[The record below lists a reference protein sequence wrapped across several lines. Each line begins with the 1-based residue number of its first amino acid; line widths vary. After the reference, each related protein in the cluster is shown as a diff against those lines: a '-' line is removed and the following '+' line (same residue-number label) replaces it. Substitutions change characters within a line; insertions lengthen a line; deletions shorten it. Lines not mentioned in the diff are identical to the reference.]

1 MNRRGI
7 SGVIRTAACIAAL
20 TVGLVS
26 GAEAEKMHGIAM
38 YGEPALPPDF
48 VALPYVNPDAPKG
61 GRIVFGETGS
71 FDSLRPHIVKGS
83 APYAVGAFV
92 FDTLMARSYDE
103 PFTLYGLLAESIEVG
118 PNREWVEFTLN
129 PKATFSDGTPV
140 TPEDVIWS
148 FQTLGEI
155 GAPRYHAAWDK
166 IATSE
171 ITGERSVKFTFNT
184 PDRELPLLLG
194 LRPILKKAQW
204 EGVDFEASGFDVV
217 PIGAGPYVIGEYD
230 EGRTITLKKDPDY
243 WGNDLAINRGKWN
256 FDEIR
261 YDYYGDGDILFEAFR
276 AGEFM
281 SYRETNAGKWASN
294 FAFPAVQSGDVVLS
308 TIPHQRPSG
317 IMGFVMNT
325 RRDVFKDWRVREAL
339 ITAFNFEFINTTLT
353 GGAQPR
359 ITSYFSNSY
368 LAYEPGPA
376 PAAEVA
382 QLEPYKDE
390 LLPGTLEGYS
400 LPVGDG
406 TERNR
411 DATVKALKLFEQAGW
426 TVQDGLMK
434 NAAGEPFTF
443 DILLVTNA
451 TENQQAIDL
460 YVAALDRLG
469 IRPNVTLVDSAQYL
483 DRTKTYDFDMA
494 YHRINLSLS
503 PGNEQ
508 TLYWGSSGVTEP
520 GTRNWAGVNSKAVDG
535 LIAALLT
542 AKTQEDAT
550 SVVRA
555 LDRVLTAGRYFIPI
569 WFSRESYLAHSKALH
584 FPDKLPL
591 YGDFIGFQPDVWWYQ
606 E

>member
-1 MNRRGI
+1 MTGTINGYLRKATWG
-7 SGVIRTAACIAAL
+7 AAL
-20 TVGLVS
+20 LAAFAGAGL
-26 GAEAEKMHGIAM
+26 ADKMHGIAM

-48 VALPYVNPDAPKG
+48 VALPYANPDAPQG
-61 GRIVFGETGS
+61 GRIIFGEAGS
-71 FDSLRPHIVKGS
+71 FDSMRPHIVKGS

-103 PFTLYGLLAESIEVG
+103 PFSLYGLLAESIEVG

-129 PKATFSDGTPV
+129 PAAKFSDGSPV
-140 TPEDVIWS
+140 TPEDVLWS
-148 FQTLGEI
+148 FQTLGEL
-155 GAPRYHAAWDK
+155 GHPRYHAAWDK

-171 ITGERSVKFTFNT
+171 ITGDRSVKFTFNT
-184 PDRELPLLLG
+184 PDRELPLILG

-204 EGVDFEASGFDVV
+204 EGVDFEASGFDIV
-217 PIGAGPYVIGEYD
+217 PIGAGPYMIGEFE
-230 EGRTITLKKDPDY
+230 EGKFITLKKNPDY
-243 WGNDLAINRGKWN
+243 WGKDLAINAGKWN

-261 YDYYGDGDILFEAFR
+261 YDYYGDGDVLFEAFK

-281 SYRETNAGKWASN
+281 SYRETNASKWATS
-294 FAFPAVQSGDVVLS
+294 FAFPRVTNGDVVLS

-339 ITAFNFEFINTTLT
+339 ITAFNFEFINTTIT
-353 GGAQPR
+353 GGVQPR
-359 ITSYFSNSY
+359 ISSYFSNSF
-368 LAYEPGPA
+368 LAYQPGPA
-376 PAAEVA
+376 PAEEAA
-382 QLEPYKDE
+382 LLAPYADE
-390 LLPGTLEGYS
+390 LLPGTLEGYA

-411 DATVKALKLFEQAGW
+411 DAITRATALMEEAGW
-426 TVQDGLMK
+426 TVQDGVMK
-434 NAAGEPFTF
+434 NAAGEAFTF
-443 DILLVTNA
+443 EILLVSNA
-451 TENQQAIDL
+451 TENQQTIDL
-460 YVAALDRLG
+460 YVAALERLG
-469 IRPNVTLVDSAQYL
+469 IRPNVSLVDSAQYQ

-508 TLYWGSSGVTEP
+508 TLYWGSAGVTEP

-535 LIAALLT
+535 LVAKLLT
-542 AKTQEDAT
+542 AETQEDAT
-550 SVVRA
+550 TTVRA

-569 WFSRESYLAHSKALH
+569 WFSRESYLAYSKSLH
-584 FPDKLPL
+584 FPETLPL